1 MKQPFKDDIY
11 QGFKETNQ
19 YFEGWYFKHVAS
31 DGQTIL
37 SVIPGISKSKN
48 DPHAFI
54 QVFLVDRRGTKP
66 SLQTDY
72 VRFPIDQFQAEKD
85 RFEVRIGENL
95 FSKERISLTLLG
107 NRIPIQGE
115 LTFSSMVTL
124 PRTAYEPSIMGPFA
138 YLPLMECYHGVV
150 SMNHS
155 IQGTLTIHQQSISFN
170 QGKGYIEKDYGRS
183 FPSAYVWIQAN
194 HFSEDQASLFFS
206 YATIPYLGLKF
217 SGLICNWYFKGQHTR
232 FATYN
237 FSSIQETIVSPQ
249 HVKYVLKQGRN
260 ELTIDA
266 QVNEVVS
273 LPSPKNGQMN
283 QTIKE
288 GLSGLVQVRFTQE
301 GKVKFEGQSFH
312 AGIEIMKGKKH
323 HE

>member
-11 QGFKETNQ
+11 QGFQETNQ
-19 YFEGWYFKHVAS
+19 YFEGWYFKHVAP
-31 DGQTIL
+31 DGKTIVSL
-37 SVIPGISKSKN
+37 IPGISKSKK

-54 QVFLVDRRGTKP
+54 QVFLVDRTGDKP

-72 VRFPIDQFQAEKD
+72 VRFPIDQFQAEKN
-85 RFEVRIGENL
+85 RFEVRIGDNL

-115 LTFSSMVTL
+115 LSFSSIVIL
-124 PRTAYEPSIMGPFA
+124 PRTLYQPSIMGPFA

-150 SMNHS
+150 SMNHT
-155 IQGTLTIHQQSISFN
+155 IQGMLIIHQQKISFDD
-170 QGKGYIEKDYGRS
+170 GKGYIEKDYGRS

-217 SGLICNWYFKGQHTR
+217 SGLICNWYFKGKHIR

-237 FSSIQETIVSPQ
+237 FSSIQETIISAH
-249 HVKYVLKQGRN
+249 HVKYVLKKGQH

-288 GLSGLVQVRFTQE
+288 GLSGVVSVRYTQR
-301 GKVKFEGQSFH
+301 GKIIFEGQSFH

-323 HE
+323 VE